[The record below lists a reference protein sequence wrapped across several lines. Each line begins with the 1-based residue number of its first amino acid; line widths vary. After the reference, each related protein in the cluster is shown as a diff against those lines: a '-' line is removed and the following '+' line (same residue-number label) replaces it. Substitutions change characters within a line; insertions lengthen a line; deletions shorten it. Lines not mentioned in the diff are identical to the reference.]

1 MATAAS
7 GSLEERFVAA
17 LLESGALLRG
27 EFKLKS
33 GKMSP
38 YFVDFGRIPDGPTL
52 AAVGR
57 CYAEKIVRDV
67 GVDSFDV
74 LFGPAYKAIPLA
86 VATSIALHAQFGVAK
101 GYAFNRKQKKEYGEV
116 SLFLGARLENGARLL
131 IIDDVLTDGGTK
143 VETID
148 LLAANADVRPVG
160 TLVGV
165 DRSDG
170 PQVVTAFQE
179 RTKTRF
185 WSIVTFA
192 RLAEI
197 DAARRSP

>member
-1 MATAAS
+1 MAAQS

-17 LLESGALLRG
+17 LLDSGALLRG

-33 GKMSP
+33 GRVSP

-52 AAVGR
+52 SAVGR

-67 GVDSFDV
+67 GVDAFDV

-86 VATSIALHAQFGVAK
+86 VATSIALHAQFGIAK

-116 SLFLGARLENGARLL
+116 SLFLGARLERGARLL

-143 VETID
+143 VETIEA
-148 LLAANADVRPVG
+148 LNANADVRPMG

-170 PQVVTAFQE
+170 PDVVAGFE
-179 RTKTRF
+179 KKTGTSF
-185 WSIVTFA
+185 WSIVTFS

-197 DAARRSP
+197 EARTQPR

>member
-1 MATAAS
+1 MATHS
-7 GSLEERFVAA
+7 DSLEERFVAA

-33 GKMSP
+33 GKLSP

-67 GVDSFDV
+67 SADSFDV

-86 VATSIALHAQFGVAK
+86 VATSMALHAQFGIAK
-101 GYAFNRKQKKEYGEV
+101 GFAFNRKQKKEYGEV
-116 SLFLGARLENGARLL
+116 SLFLGARLERGARLL

-143 VETID
+143 IETID

-170 PQVVTAFQE
+170 PEVVRAFQD
-179 RTKTRF
+179 RTGTSF

-197 DAARRSP
+197 DAKRPA

>member
-1 MATAAS
+1 MAAAS
-7 GSLEERFVAA
+7 GSLEERFIAA
-17 LLESGALLRG
+17 LVDSGALLRG

-33 GKMSP
+33 GRTSP
-38 YFVDFGRIPDGPTL
+38 YFIDFGRIPDGPTL

-67 GVDSFDV
+67 GADSFDV

-86 VATSIALHAQFGVAK
+86 VATSIALHAQFGIAK
-101 GYAFNRKQKKEYGEV
+101 GYAFNRKHKKEYGEV
-116 SLFLGARLENGARLL
+116 SLFLGARLERGARLL

-148 LLAANADVRPVG
+148 LLAANADLRPMG
-160 TLVGV
+160 TLVGG

-170 PQVVTAFQE
+170 PAVVTTFQE
-179 RTKTRF
+179 RTKTQF

-192 RLAEI
+192 RVAEI
-197 DAARRSP
+197 DAAKRPR

>member
-1 MATAAS
+1 MAAAS
-7 GSLEERFVAA
+7 GSLEERFIAA
-17 LLESGALLRG
+17 LLDSGALLRG

-33 GKMSP
+33 GRTSP
-38 YFVDFGRIPDGPTL
+38 YFIDIGRIPDGPTL

-67 GVDSFDV
+67 GADSFDV

-86 VATSIALHAQFGVAK
+86 VATSIALHAQFGIAK
-101 GYAFNRKQKKEYGEV
+101 GYAFNRKHKKEYGEV
-116 SLFLGARLENGARLL
+116 SLFLGARLERGARLL

-148 LLAANADVRPVG
+148 LLAANADVRPMG

-170 PQVVTAFQE
+170 PAVVSTFQE
-179 RTKTRF
+179 RTKTQF

-192 RLAEI
+192 RVAEI
-197 DAARRSP
+197 DAAKRPR

>member
-1 MATAAS
+1 MAAAS
-7 GSLEERFVAA
+7 GSLEERFIAA
-17 LLESGALLRG
+17 LLDSGALLRG

-33 GKMSP
+33 GRTSP
-38 YFVDFGRIPDGPTL
+38 YFIDIGRIPDGPTL

-67 GVDSFDV
+67 GADSFDV

-86 VATSIALHAQFGVAK
+86 VATSIALHAQFGIAK
-101 GYAFNRKQKKEYGEV
+101 GYAFNRKHKKEYGEV
-116 SLFLGARLENGARLL
+116 SLFLGARLERGARLL

-148 LLAANADVRPVG
+148 LLAANADLRPMG

-170 PQVVTAFQE
+170 PAVVTTFQE
-179 RTKTRF
+179 RTKTQF

-192 RLAEI
+192 RVAEI
-197 DAARRSP
+197 DAAKRPR

>member
-1 MATAAS
+1 MAAAS
-7 GSLEERFVAA
+7 GSLEERFIAA
-17 LLESGALLRG
+17 LLDSGALLRG

-33 GKMSP
+33 GRTSP
-38 YFVDFGRIPDGPTL
+38 YFIDFGRIPDGPTL

-67 GVDSFDV
+67 GADSFDV

-86 VATSIALHAQFGVAK
+86 VATSIALHAQFGIAK
-101 GYAFNRKQKKEYGEV
+101 GYAFNRKHKKEYGEV
-116 SLFLGARLENGARLL
+116 SLFLGARLERGARLL

-148 LLAANADVRPVG
+148 LLAANADLRPMG

-170 PQVVTAFQE
+170 PAVVTTFQE
-179 RTKTRF
+179 RTKTQF

-192 RLAEI
+192 RVAEI
-197 DAARRSP
+197 DAAKRPR